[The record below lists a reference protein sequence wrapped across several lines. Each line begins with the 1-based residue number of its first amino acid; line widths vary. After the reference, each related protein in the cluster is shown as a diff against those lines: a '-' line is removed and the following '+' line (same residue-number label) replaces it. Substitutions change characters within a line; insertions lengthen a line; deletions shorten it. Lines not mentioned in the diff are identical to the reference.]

1 MKKIALIIIIVA
13 IVCMLTA
20 CTDIENSNYR
30 GNTQTGGSYTHAY
43 IDFGGKVMNVEIAQ
57 WGVSYEREIYI
68 LTLKDGTMLMVS
80 TVNCI
85 LYNGTLL
92 TTNGNE
98 SLEQLVIED
107 ACKELE
113 VSADGATLKLVSTEY
128 VPWLGCNVYNYIL
141 TLADGSKWLVGARE
155 NEDGFYADV
164 ECQL

>member
-20 CTDIENSNYR
+20 CNYQLFDY
-30 GNTQTGGSYTHAY
+30 NYEFTNALV
-43 IDFGGKVMNVEIAQ
+43 KVGDEWVNVEVKSWRDYDGEQIQ
-57 WGVSYEREIYI
+57 LI
-68 LTLKDGTMLMVS
+68 LNDDTVLLVCS
-80 TVNCI
+80 VNCT
-85 LYNGTLL
+85 LYNGTLPA
-92 TTNGNE
+92 TNGSE
-98 SLEQLVIED
+98 ATTSSETWEQRVIED

-113 VSADGATLKLVSTEY
+113 VGSDGATLELVYTEY
-128 VPWLGCNVYNYIL
+128 VAWLECDVHNYIL